1 MFTSV
6 SPEHVKSEQVDVS
19 LLRQTAPPPP
29 PHRSPSQ
36 PDDDVSM
43 NAVTWCHSSQH
54 APPPSL
60 PSPLAPTSH
69 LVPLERQRVA
79 PLRCLAGDAFDVLH
93 GFVWQ
98 IRQKLPFPPDPS
110 VLVKVN
116 RLQFMTSAQLT
127 LHLSNIAFP
136 PSSWLNHLDVL
147 QSSIFLPL

>member
-1 MFTSV
+1 MVFTSV
-6 SPEHVKSEQVDVS
+6 SPEHVKSEHVDVS
-19 LLRQTAPPPP
+19 LLRQTARPLP

-79 PLRCLAGDAFDVLH
+79 PLCCRAGDACDVLH
-93 GFVWQ
+93 AFVWQ
-98 IRQKLPFPPDPS
+98 IRQKPPFPPRPVCAGQGQASHIYD
-110 VLVKVN
+110 
-116 RLQFMTSAQLT
+116 
-127 LHLSNIAFP
+127 LSTADASLI
-136 PSSWLNHLDVL
+136 
-147 QSSIFLPL
+147 

>member
-1 MFTSV
+1 MSV
-6 SPEHVKSEQVDVS
+6 SPEHVKSEHIDVS
-19 LLRQTAPPPP
+19 LLRQTAQP
-29 PHRSPSQ
+29 PHGSPSQ
-36 PDDDVSM
+36 PDDDVSV

-79 PLRCLAGDAFDVLH
+79 PLCCLAGDAFDVLH
-93 GFVWQ
+93 VFVWQ

-127 LHLSNIAFP
+127 PHLSNFAFLLP
-136 PSSWLNHLDVL
+136 LGHDIL